1 MNLSPLR
8 YVLLLTLL
16 AIATSCG
23 KKTDGG
29 GASDKFGTNKL
40 NEAFSSAPASQKS
53 VVQNAETSI
62 SGKDYGRAY
71 DALQNLSRDTTLTP
85 EQTQAIN
92 GSLLE
97 LGKYPRLAP

>member
-29 GASDKFGTNKL
+29 GASDRFGTNKL
-40 NEAFSSAPASQKS
+40 EATFSTAPASQKI
-53 VVQNAETSI
+53 VVHNAETSI
-62 SGKDYGRAY
+62 NAKDYGRAY

-85 EQTQAIN
+85 EQTQAIS

-97 LGKYPRLAP
+97 LGKYPRSAP